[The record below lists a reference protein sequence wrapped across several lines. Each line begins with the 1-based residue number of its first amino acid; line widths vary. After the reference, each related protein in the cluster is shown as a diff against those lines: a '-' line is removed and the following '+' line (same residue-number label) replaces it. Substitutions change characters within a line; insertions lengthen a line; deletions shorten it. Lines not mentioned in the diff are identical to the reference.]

1 MLRGVQKRLLKTDEL
16 PFCENTA
23 VSRLCWRDGEITFDF
38 LNDASH
44 LSPEISTMQ
53 RQQRL
58 KQGATDR
65 ADYSLWFEKAPE
77 KAETWLAKLRS
88 RTVGQLVLGAGDT
101 QNSGVILDLSLDEA
115 YRGRCFGQQLLGQ
128 AVSVLR
134 NCGAREIQ
142 VSVPD
147 ANARAAHFF
156 AENGFVPQTPGGAVL
171 FKDIEVRP
179 LP

>member
-1 MLRGVQKRLLKTDEL
+1 
-16 PFCENTA
+16 
-23 VSRLCWRDGEITFDF
+23 
-38 LNDASH
+38 
-44 LSPEISTMQ
+44 MQ

-65 ADYSLWFEKAPE
+65 ADYSLWFEKAPD

-156 AENGFVPQTPGGAVL
+156 AENGFVPQTRAARSFSRTSRFARFRRLHRKTAADENVCRCAFYLPPVMPVP
-171 FKDIEVRP
+171 EVVP
-179 LP
+179 V